1 MILVGDLARLPPVG
15 QTDSPA
21 MNPDRLKSIGTTLS
35 AFLLTN
41 LPDRQPTPE
50 YYTMPQ

>member
-1 MILVGDLARLPPVG
+1 MILVGDLAQLPPVG

-21 MNPDRLKSIGTTLS
+21 MNPDRLKSIGLNPICFS
-35 AFLLTN
+35 LDKPA
-41 LPDRQPTPE
+41 RQAADSE